1 MRELKPAWIV
11 GIVVA
16 GIAAFA
22 LLLRTSEEL
31 EPEILDAFVAIE
43 PDSLGR
49 ATTGTVE
56 IRAGTPFRLHAVVA
70 ARDWRGRRFYYTDA
84 EALDL
89 TSGPVPGDQ
98 LRPWDRSR
106 KARVLWFTV
115 EGGPPYTEVDTL
127 DALERV
133 VYREI
138 FQPDWPQ
145 AWSIPGSVAP
155 AVENFLPGR
164 EERRIEARFGVQR
177 FHVRVEILEAGGG
190 LLAAER
196 LRSAGV
202 ADLEADP
209 GAFPTVIAALDW
221 PWSSLSRA
229 FGLPQTEPGGDAPR
243 ELADELSRRM
253 RLRLSFDRV
262 QLLRGWLR
270 ETGLAWDGLDW
281 QPVEING
288 EAEWAPWASLRAGT
302 KIAFAY
308 DDRGVEGRLDGE
320 DLCLDFDRGATVRA
334 LEEIFVGEGL
344 VERAVIGPELPETR
358 RRGQEASSERGA
370 GAAES
375 RKNGLLG
382 Q

>member
-1 MRELKPAWIV
+1 VRELKSAWIV
-11 GIVVA
+11 GLVVA
-16 GIAAFA
+16 GIAAVV

-56 IRAGTPFRLHAVVA
+56 IRAGTPFRLHAVVR
-70 ARDWRGRRFYYTDA
+70 ARDWRGRQFYYTEA

-89 TSGPVPGDQ
+89 ASGPVPGDQ

-106 KARVLWFTV
+106 KVRVLWFTV
-115 EGGPPYTEVDTL
+115 EAGPPYTEVDTL
-127 DALERV
+127 DAFERV
-133 VYREI
+133 VFREI

-145 AWSIPGSVAP
+145 AWTIPGSVVP

-164 EERRIEARFGVQR
+164 EERRIESRFGIQR
-177 FHVRVEILEAGGG
+177 YHVRIEILEPGGG

-202 ADLEADP
+202 VDLEADP
-209 GAFPTVIAALDW
+209 SAFPTVIAALDW
-221 PWSSLSRA
+221 PRSSLSRV
-229 FGLPQTEPGGDAPR
+229 FGLPQTEPVADPSP
-243 ELADELSRRM
+243 EIVDELSRRM
-253 RLRLSFDRV
+253 HLRLSFDRV

-270 ETGLAWDGLDW
+270 ETGLAWDELAW
-281 QPVEING
+281 EPVEING

-320 DLCLDFDRGATVRA
+320 DLCFDFDRGATVRA

-344 VERAVIGPELPETR
+344 VERAVIGPDVPGDSRGRQSARSEL
-358 RRGQEASSERGA
+358 GG
-370 GAAES
+370 GVAES
-375 RKNGLLG
+375 REDSLFG